1 MEEAE
6 RLCDRVAII
15 DHGKI
20 IAVGPPEELIT
31 RLGGDQVVEFSVD
44 DSTDLDRETIDSLP
58 AVRSYHL
65 EGSTGALTVS
75 EVRVALPALLEY
87 LRSEGRVLAH
97 LNTRR
102 ASLED
107 VFMSLTGRH
116 LRDD

>member
-15 DHGKI
+15 DHGTI
-20 IAVGPPEELIT
+20 IALGPPDELIT
-31 RLGGDQVVEFSVD
+31 RLGGDQVVEFSVN
-44 DSTDLDRETIDSLP
+44 DSKGLDTGAIDSLP
-58 AVRSYHL
+58 AVRSSHL
-65 EGSTGALTVS
+65 ENSTGALTVS
-75 EVRVALPALLEY
+75 EVHVALPALLEY
-87 LRSEGRVLAH
+87 LSSEGRVLAR
-97 LNTRR
+97 LSTRH